1 MTARATLGGL
11 IALLAAVAPA
21 QGALA
26 QDDSQAGVITLP
38 YQPPGPWSFS
48 RRSMPIPV
56 QRVTVRDRPT
66 MVDELDATPEYPASP
81 QSQGFD
87 ARIRASSDAA
97 EGLMGP
103 LDGAWVVSG
112 ADGRALVVLQLVDPG
127 DGSGRL
133 EGAWRDLM
141 TPDGVEPVGL
151 IDSLVRGSGDLII
164 RFQPRGAGQVL
175 LRIRPE
181 SGGRGWSGQMFD
193 GDKAIPITMRPA

>member
-1 MTARATLGGL
+1 MTARATLAGVV
-11 IALLAAVAPA
+11 ALLAVVAPA

-26 QDDSQAGVITLP
+26 QDDAQTSVIVLP
-38 YQPPGPWSFS
+38 YQPPTNWSFS

-66 MVDELDATPEYPASP
+66 LVDELDATPEYPPSP
-81 QSQGFD
+81 QSLGYD

-103 LDGAWVVSG
+103 LDGAWVVSA

-151 IDSLVRGSGDLII
+151 IDSLARGSSDLII
-164 RFQPRGAGQVL
+164 RFQPRGAGRVL
-175 LRIRPE
+175 LQVRPDT
-181 SGGRGWSGQMFD
+181 GGGWSGQMFD
-193 GDKAIPITMRPA
+193 GDKAVPITMRPA